1 VGQVDD
7 DLSQLERDI
16 RTLKIEFEQYF
27 GGGRPRPPSDT
38 QWRIDQ
44 MVKRYSERAGAEM
57 NYGQRFRFNNL
68 TQTYAKYMDMFRKR
82 MKAKEEGF
90 VQRHYGSAAKQIE
103 ADRAARGVSPT
114 GAPAAAGSGSARR
127 GGEYVMA
134 TSDPDRE
141 TDKVQ
146 DLYRALVE
154 AKKNAGESTDAL
166 TLDNFREFVRLKTQ
180 QLKKQKG
187 TDQVEYTVSIENGQ
201 VKLKARVK

>member
-7 DLSQLERDI
+7 DLNQLERDI
-16 RTLKIEFEQYF
+16 RTLKIEYEQYF
-27 GGGRPRPPSDT
+27 GGGRPRPPNDT
-38 QWRIDQ
+38 QWRLEQ

-68 TQTYAKYMDMFRKR
+68 VQTYAKYMDMFRKR

-90 VQRHYGSAAKQIE
+90 VQRHYGSAARQIE
-103 ADRAARGVSPT
+103 ADRAKRGV
-114 GAPAAAGSGSARR
+114 PAAGAAASSAGAGSRS
-127 GGEYVMA
+127 GGEFVMA

-141 TDKVQ
+141 TDKIQ
-146 DLYRALVE
+146 DLYKALVE
-154 AKKNAGESTDAL
+154 AKKNAGEQTDAL

-187 TDQVEYTVSIENGQ
+187 TDQVEYSVTVENGQ
-201 VKLKARVK
+201 VKLKAKVK